1 MNCISKRWWEML
13 YDVAKFLPNKYSFVF
28 IDFPLMT
35 LVQQLASQTKTSDIA
50 LTVLV
55 YSIDEYNPGK
65 TPSRISL
72 AYGYMGSLFSG
83 TAVPNTE
90 RCHPP
95 SRFRF
100 SRCVRGKRSIKIG
113 KRNRKRK
120 ENATVPIIPFIP
132 ISFRGCV
139 INSYWRGVTE
149 WRLPLSKNDLWGLT
163 LTSQKENNVQLR
175 VLAPQNILIERILQ
189 LIMQLFQQ
197 TFASILD

>member
-35 LVQQLASQTKTSDIA
+35 SVQQIASQTKTSDIA

-72 AYGYMGSLFSG
+72 TYGYMGSLFSG

-132 ISFRGCV
+132 ISFEGCV

-149 WRLPLSKNDLWGLT
+149 
-163 LTSQKENNVQLR
+163 
-175 VLAPQNILIERILQ
+175 
-189 LIMQLFQQ
+189 
-197 TFASILD
+197 